1 MMKRIILE
9 MGTGN
14 DLYGEDYTKAA
25 CRAVEDAIRHSSLI
39 LFRSLGFDHADMHV
53 QVTIGVQHPEKVDAE
68 LVAQKLPRGTA
79 SVRVVKGGLNVV
91 DADNNSCT
99 VVATAAVEA
108 WLDIDPNDWVLS
120 DASAAS
126 RA

>member
-1 MMKRIILE
+1 MKRIILE

-39 LFRSLGFDHADMHV
+39 LFHSLGFDHADMQV
-53 QVTIGVQHPEKVDAE
+53 KVTIGVQQPSQVDTSA
-68 LVAQKLPRGTA
+68 VAQKLPRGKAEVTA
-79 SVRVVKGGLNVV
+79 VKGGLNVV
-91 DADNNSCT
+91 DSENNTCS

-108 WLDIDPNDWVLS
+108 YLNINPNDWVIS
-120 DASAAS
+120 KNSAAS
-126 RA
+126 GR